1 MTELILKENNL
12 RADIDGF
19 NVRMQEQKERAR
31 NAAAVETGDWVVLH
45 DAEPQ
50 FVGYDLL
57 TCDTEILRYRRIRQ
71 KNKDY
76 YQLVLSI
83 TPFYAEMGGQVGD
96 TGTLT
101 SESGEVVNIV
111 TTKREN
117 NLAVHIAEKL
127 PVDVS
132 GTFRA
137 EVNVADRLA
146 TACNHTATHLLHEAL
161 REVLGTHVEQKGS
174 YVSPQS
180 LRFDF
185 SHFQKVTDKE
195 LREVERRAN
204 EKVRACIALDERRSV
219 PIAEAKAM
227 GAMALFGEKYGEEVR
242 VIRYGSSV
250 ELCGGTHVAN
260 TGQIGMI
267 RILSES
273 STAAGIRRI
282 EAITAAHTEM
292 YMNTLLDTLS
302 MIRTSFNNTPDVI
315 AAIRRTIE
323 ENAELKKQAESF
335 AKAQLQELKI
345 TLAPDVVKNLAFQLR
360 GEKQDHFLFVAGT
373 TDVAGKPLLTVA
385 LSDDLVAAGLSASTL
400 VRNAAKHIQ
409 GGGGGQPHFA
419 QAGGKNA
426 DGLSVAVDEIVTEVT
441 K

>member
-1 MTELILKENNL
+1 MGDAYPELATQKVLIEKVIKEEEESFLRTLSTGIRLLDKVMADTRAAGKDCISGDEAFVLYDTYGFPLDLTELILKENNL

-227 GAMALFGEKYGEEVR
+227 GAMALSAK
-242 VIRYGSSV
+242 
-250 ELCGGTHVAN
+250 
-260 TGQIGMI
+260 
-267 RILSES
+267 
-273 STAAGIRRI
+273 
-282 EAITAAHTEM
+282 
-292 YMNTLLDTLS
+292 S
-302 MIRTSFNNTPDVI
+302 M
-315 AAIRRTIE
+315 
-323 ENAELKKQAESF
+323 
-335 AKAQLQELKI
+335 
-345 TLAPDVVKNLAFQLR
+345 
-360 GEKQDHFLFVAGT
+360 
-373 TDVAGKPLLTVA
+373 GKRCV
-385 LSDDLVAAGLSASTL
+385 
-400 VRNAAKHIQ
+400 
-409 GGGGGQPHFA
+409 
-419 QAGGKNA
+419 
-426 DGLSVAVDEIVTEVT
+426 
-441 K
+441 

>member
-1 MTELILKENNL
+1 MCVCK
-12 RADIDGF
+12 R
-19 NVRMQEQKERAR
+19 ERAR

-174 YVSPQS
+174 YVSCVS
-180 LRFDF
+180 IF
-185 SHFQKVTDKE
+185 
-195 LREVERRAN
+195 
-204 EKVRACIALDERRSV
+204 
-219 PIAEAKAM
+219 
-227 GAMALFGEKYGEEVR
+227 
-242 VIRYGSSV
+242 
-250 ELCGGTHVAN
+250 
-260 TGQIGMI
+260 
-267 RILSES
+267 RIS
-273 STAAGIRRI
+273 R
-282 EAITAAHTEM
+282 
-292 YMNTLLDTLS
+292 
-302 MIRTSFNNTPDVI
+302 
-315 AAIRRTIE
+315 
-323 ENAELKKQAESF
+323 K
-335 AKAQLQELKI
+335 
-345 TLAPDVVKNLAFQLR
+345 
-360 GEKQDHFLFVAGT
+360 
-373 TDVAGKPLLTVA
+373 
-385 LSDDLVAAGLSASTL
+385 
-400 VRNAAKHIQ
+400 
-409 GGGGGQPHFA
+409 
-419 QAGGKNA
+419 
-426 DGLSVAVDEIVTEVT
+426 
-441 K
+441 

>member
-1 MTELILKENNL
+1 MPVRYGYTFLGLQQPFIYKLLPTLIETMGDAYPELATQKVLIEKVIKEEEESFLRTLSTGIRLLDKVMADTRAAGKDCISGDEAFVLYDTYGFPLDLTELILKENNL

-137 EVNVADRLA
+137 EVNVADRLRR
-146 TACNHTATHLLHEAL
+146 L
-161 REVLGTHVEQKGS
+161 
-174 YVSPQS
+174 
-180 LRFDF
+180 
-185 SHFQKVTDKE
+185 VT
-195 LREVERRAN
+195 
-204 EKVRACIALDERRSV
+204 
-219 PIAEAKAM
+219 
-227 GAMALFGEKYGEEVR
+227 
-242 VIRYGSSV
+242 
-250 ELCGGTHVAN
+250 
-260 TGQIGMI
+260 
-267 RILSES
+267 
-273 STAAGIRRI
+273 IRR
-282 EAITAAHTEM
+282 HTCCM
-292 YMNTLLDTLS
+292 
-302 MIRTSFNNTPDVI
+302 
-315 AAIRRTIE
+315 RR
-323 ENAELKKQAESF
+323 
-335 AKAQLQELKI
+335 
-345 TLAPDVVKNLAFQLR
+345 
-360 GEKQDHFLFVAGT
+360 
-373 TDVAGKPLLTVA
+373 
-385 LSDDLVAAGLSASTL
+385 
-400 VRNAAKHIQ
+400 
-409 GGGGGQPHFA
+409 
-419 QAGGKNA
+419 
-426 DGLSVAVDEIVTEVT
+426 
-441 K
+441 

>member
-1 MTELILKENNL
+1 
-12 RADIDGF
+12 
-19 NVRMQEQKERAR
+19 
-31 NAAAVETGDWVVLH
+31 
-45 DAEPQ
+45 
-50 FVGYDLL
+50 
-57 TCDTEILRYRRIRQ
+57 
-71 KNKDY
+71 
-76 YQLVLSI
+76 
-83 TPFYAEMGGQVGD
+83 MGGQVGD

-242 VIRYGSSV
+242 LPVYVVSKR
-250 ELCGGTHVAN
+250 L
-260 TGQIGMI
+260 
-267 RILSES
+267 RLP
-273 STAAGIRRI
+273 
-282 EAITAAHTEM
+282 
-292 YMNTLLDTLS
+292 
-302 MIRTSFNNTPDVI
+302 TPRCI
-315 AAIRRTIE
+315 
-323 ENAELKKQAESF
+323 
-335 AKAQLQELKI
+335 
-345 TLAPDVVKNLAFQLR
+345 
-360 GEKQDHFLFVAGT
+360 
-373 TDVAGKPLLTVA
+373 
-385 LSDDLVAAGLSASTL
+385 
-400 VRNAAKHIQ
+400 
-409 GGGGGQPHFA
+409 
-419 QAGGKNA
+419 
-426 DGLSVAVDEIVTEVT
+426 
-441 K
+441 